1 VQFAHELSFAK
12 ANGEDVSKTANL
24 NTFIR
29 SHLAEKAAEISIL
42 VKLGWH
48 PFISGL
54 MGTFYDSQN
63 LYMTLEFVPCGTLRS
78 LLKKRQ
84 GGLDLCE
91 AIFYFSNIV
100 CALEYLHSLNIVH
113 RDLKPENIMLNSDG
127 YLCLS
132 DFGSA
137 LSFDD
142 LGGPDNDMGGTEYYM
157 VPEWYDINLFRQ
169 FDPQLLD
176 WWPSGCMLF
185 EMVTGKMVKIFFVY
199 VISSHPNRL

>member
-1 VQFAHELSFAK
+1 MQFAHELSFAK
-12 ANGEDVSKTANL
+12 SNGEDVSKTANL

-29 SHLAEKAAEISIL
+29 SHMAEKAAEISIL

-78 LLKKRQ
+78 LLKKCQ
-84 GGLDLCE
+84 GGLDPCE

-113 RDLKPENIMLNSDG
+113 RDLKPENVMLNSDG

-142 LGGPDNDMGGTEYYM
+142 LGGPDNDMGGTDYYM

-176 WWPSGCMLF
+176 WWPCGCMLF
-185 EMVTGKMVKIFFVY
+185 EMATGKMVKKAF
-199 VISSHPNRL
+199 SSM